1 MFWRIQIR
9 ICDKTVGLCKAL
21 RTILKI
27 IYETGRKLLKV
38 NICMSDTND
47 VDGDLRK
54 PTVF

>member
-47 VDGDLRK
+47 VDCDL
-54 PTVF
+54 